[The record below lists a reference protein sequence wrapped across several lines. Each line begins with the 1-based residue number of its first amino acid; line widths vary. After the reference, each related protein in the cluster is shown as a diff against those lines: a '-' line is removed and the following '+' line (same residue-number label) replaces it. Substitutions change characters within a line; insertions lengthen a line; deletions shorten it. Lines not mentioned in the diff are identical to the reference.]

1 MTFFNNLFLE
11 IKKFFLRFV
20 FQKKYYRTGKCKG
33 CGRCCQKI
41 YITHA
46 NDLIKTEE
54 EFEYLKSMH
63 YFYGWLTVVDKDET
77 GLIFECTKLNK
88 ETGKFEADFRKRNWV
103 DFKELRELL
112 KPFIDNSII
121 YTIERIQQRP
131 NEGETTSFMNGNSLG
146 IFQGLYSYLQPI
158 EYFEPSAGEWKKEL
172 GVSSLKDTSIQLA
185 EEIYK
190 IKLRDYLPK
199 GKVDDIAEALLLAF
213 YGFKKYYENNE
224 RK

>member
-1 MTFFNNLFLE
+1 MKTKNKLISIGIDVGSVNGAISVVSEDGE
-11 IKKFFLRFV
+11 ILLLTKAPTY
-20 FQKKYYRTGKCKG
+20 Q
-33 CGRCCQKI
+33 
-41 YITHA
+41 
-46 NDLIKTEE
+46 TEV
-54 EFEYLKSMH
+54 KS
-63 YFYGWLTVVDKDET
+63 KRNKS
-77 GLIFECTKLNK
+77 KLNK

-103 DFKELRELL
+103 DFKKLRELL
-112 KPFIDNSII
+112 KPFINNPII

-172 GVSSLKDTSIQLA
+172 GVSSFKDTSIQLA

-190 IKLRDYLPK
+190 IKLKDYLPK
-199 GKVDDIAEALLLAF
+199 GKVDDIAEALLLSF